1 MVLLLYVTKH
11 KCHYMKVP
19 LKGLHWNVY
28 STGFCLQTQ
37 MLVRIRRNLCLLC
50 TLVTSVIN
58 CLNMEGLP
66 FYRNIATSEQM
77 LTGLFPNFSVLT
89 KLLVVFFFMMHL
101 KFRAKWRFFK
111 AKLSQVCRFWAR
123 CVQSSRGVFW
133 WRRKMSTSSK
143 ANATS
148 LQENSW

>member
-1 MVLLLYVTKH
+1 MVLLLYVSKH
-11 KCHYMKVP
+11 KCHDMKVP

-28 STGFCLQTQ
+28 SIGLCLQTQ
-37 MLVRIRRNLCLLC
+37 MSVRIRRNLRLLC
-50 TLVTSVIN
+50 TLVTSVN
-58 CLNMEGLP
+58 NYLNMEGLP
-66 FYRNIATSEQM
+66 
-77 LTGLFPNFSVLT
+77 LTAILQPWSKCQQVFSQIFLYW
-89 KLLVVFFFMMHL
+89 LISVFFFMIHL
-101 KFRAKWRFFK
+101 KFRAKWGFFK

-133 WRRKMSTSSK
+133 WRGKMSTGSK